1 MDYDAIYGSKYGSI
15 YNYSDDAIVSFEQFF
30 FFNVDSWVNSHDSR
44 VAGPDVMLKHWLTL
58 NRL

>member
-1 MDYDAIYGSKYGSI
+1 MQYMDQNMDQYII
-15 YNYSDDAIVSFEQFF
+15 IQMTPSFLLNSFF
-30 FFNVDSWVNSHDSR
+30 FFNVDSWVNSQDSR